1 MCVVLSKER
10 MNEVN
15 WKDMQ
20 SSDYVAPCR
29 PWSQSQV
36 EFSGSGFSQTEE
48 ISMWGKLGSAVRIHF
63 GRWWWRRVGQR
74 ERRSC
79 TVVQPSVSNSLGALD
94 LGWLFRVVPSHIAM
108 VLGCWIWAAPE
119 RKCDFGGKQFSSAKT
134 IHQEVWY
141 LRADLAA
148 FPAVSEVSPSFLE
161 GDGGMWILFQAQWGA
176 TAEFWKWSL
185 VVWFTFL
192 YGYSACFWRIDNREY
207 RVRRETKCNIG
218 VKARDSVKFGP
229 CFYLL
234 DQKL

>member
-10 MNEVN
+10 MNEVI

-36 EFSGSGFSQTEE
+36 EFSGSGFSPTE

-108 VLGCWIWAAPE
+108 VVTGYGSVILGEAVFLSQDNPSGSLIPE
-119 RKCDFGGKQFSSAKT
+119 SWLGSIPSSEWSKSFIPGGRWGHVDIISSTMGSHCRVLEMKPCSL
-134 IHQEVWY
+134 IYIFVW
-141 LRADLAA
+141 LLCL
-148 FPAVSEVSPSFLE
+148 FLKN
-161 GDGGMWILFQAQWGA
+161 GR
-176 TAEFWKWSL
+176 
-185 VVWFTFL
+185 
-192 YGYSACFWRIDNREY
+192 YRIQ
-207 RVRRETKCNIG
+207 G
-218 VKARDSVKFGP
+218 
-229 CFYLL
+229 
-234 DQKL
+234 